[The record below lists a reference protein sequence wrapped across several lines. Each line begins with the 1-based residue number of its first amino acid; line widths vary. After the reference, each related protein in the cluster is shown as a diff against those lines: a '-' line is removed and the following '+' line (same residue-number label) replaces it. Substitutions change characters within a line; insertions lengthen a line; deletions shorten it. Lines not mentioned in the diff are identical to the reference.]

1 MSRANRY
8 GFVFLCCVLAIPT
21 CVYGLGLLRA
31 DEPWVALLSVVA
43 ALAGAWVGAAHVVLR
58 PILRIATKP
67 LGCVTLGLSGFAID
81 VGLIYG
87 CAHFLSGFSVP
98 KLLDAALAALL
109 VNAACLIVGGRH

>member
-31 DEPWVALLSVVA
+31 EEPWTAL
-43 ALAGAWVGAAHVVLR
+43 LAGALLGAAHVVIR

-67 LGCVTLGLSGFAID
+67 LGCITLGLSGFAID

-87 CAHFLSGFSVP
+87 CAHFLSGFTVP
-98 KLLDAALAALL
+98 KLTDAVLAALL
-109 VNAACLIVGGRH
+109 VNAATWIVGGRH

>member
-31 DEPWVALLSVVA
+31 DEP
-43 ALAGAWVGAAHVVLR
+43 GGAARGRAARRGARRARRSSDRDEAAGL
-58 PILRIATKP
+58 
-67 LGCVTLGLSGFAID
+67 VTLGLSGFAID

-98 KLLDAALAALL
+98 K
-109 VNAACLIVGGRH
+109 CSTPRSRRCS